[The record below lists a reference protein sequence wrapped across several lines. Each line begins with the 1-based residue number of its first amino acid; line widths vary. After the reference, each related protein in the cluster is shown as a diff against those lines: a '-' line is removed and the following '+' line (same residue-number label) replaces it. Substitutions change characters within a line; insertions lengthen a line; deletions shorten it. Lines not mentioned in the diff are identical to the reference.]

1 MRVLN
6 FGSLNLDY
14 VYEVPHFVAPGETL
28 SAAKQSV
35 NPGGKGLN
43 QSVALARAGADVYH
57 AGVLGN
63 GGAMLRDVLEASGVH
78 TDYLATQD
86 VVQGNAVIQV
96 APSGENCIILYGG
109 SNQCI
114 TDEQVDETLA
124 HFDAGDWLIL
134 QNEINANSR
143 IVEAAHARGMKI
155 VLNPSP
161 FDARLDDVAFGKL
174 TWLMVNEVEA
184 EQMTGHAQPDEAWRV
199 IHKKWPHL
207 SCVFTL
213 GADGSVAF
221 RVDEAQNGA
230 LSEAESTTRPECADK
245 ACGASLSKA
254 DSANKAA
261 SAYKAAR
268 AALSEADGTPRPE
281 CADKAERAGGVERRE
296 QAALSVKAVDTTAA
310 GDTFTGYFVAEIMQ
324 GATLSRALQMATT
337 AAAIS
342 VTRAG
347 AAASVPERREVII

>member
-1 MRVLN
+1 M
-6 FGSLNLDY
+6 
-14 VYEVPHFVAPGETL
+14 
-28 SAAKQSV
+28 
-35 NPGGKGLN
+35 N

-63 GGAMLRDVLEASGVH
+63 GSAMLREVLEASGVH
-78 TDYLATQD
+78 TDYLVTQD

-96 APSGENCIILYGG
+96 NPDGENCIILYGG

-124 HFDAGDWLIL
+124 HFDAGDWLVL
-134 QNEINANSR
+134 QNEINANAR

-161 FDARLDDVAFGKL
+161 FDARLDDVDFAKID
-174 TWLMVNEVEA
+174 WLLVNEVEA

-199 IHKKWPHL
+199 IHEKWPHL

-221 RVDEAQNGA
+221 RVDEARDGA
-230 LSEAESTTRPECADK
+230 LSEAESTTRPEYADK

-261 SAYKAAR
+261 DA
-268 AALSEADGTPRPE
+268 
-281 CADKAERAGGVERRE
+281 CKAERAVCDEQADAPDKATDAFEAAGADGVERRE

-310 GDTFTGYFVAEIMQ
+310 GDTFTGYFVAEIMS

-347 AAASVPERREVII
+347 AAASVPRREEVII

>member
-78 TDYLATQD
+78 TDYLVPQD

-96 APSGENCIILYGG
+96 KADGENCIILFGG

-114 TDEQVDETLA
+114 TDEQVNETLA

-134 QNEINANSR
+134 QNEINANAR

-161 FDARLDDVAFGKL
+161 FDARLDDVDLGKL

-184 EQMTGHAQPDEAWRV
+184 EQMTGHAQPDEAWKV
-199 IHKKWPHL
+199 IHEKWPHL

-213 GADGSVAF
+213 GKEGCVAF
-221 RVDEAQNGA
+221 RVDEAD
-230 LSEAESTTRPECADK
+230 C
-245 ACGASLSKA
+245 
-254 DSANKAA
+254 ANKAS

-268 AALSEADGTPRPE
+268 AVCDEQADAE
-281 CADKAERAGGVERRE
+281 DKAPDTFKAAGADGVERRK
-296 QAALSVKAVDTTAA
+296 QPALSVKAVDTTAA
-310 GDTFTGYFVAEIMQ
+310 GDTFTGYFVAEIMS
-324 GATLSRALQMATT
+324 GATLSRALKMATT

-347 AAASVPERREVII
+347 AAASVPTRKEVTSSLK

>member
-43 QSVALARAGADVYH
+43 QSVALARAGTDVYH
-57 AGVLGN
+57 AGALGN
-63 GGAMLRDVLEASGVH
+63 GGAMLREVLEASGVH
-78 TDYLATQD
+78 TDYLVPQD

-134 QNEINANSR
+134 QNEINANAR

-161 FDARLDDVAFGKL
+161 FDARLDDVDFGKL

-184 EQMTGHAQPDEAWRV
+184 EQMTGFAQPDEAWRV
-199 IHKKWPHL
+199 IHEKWPHL

-213 GADGSVAF
+213 GKEGCVAF

-230 LSEAESTTRPECADK
+230 LSEAESARRPDCA
-245 ACGASLSKA
+245 C
-254 DSANKAA
+254 KAA
-261 SAYKAAR
+261 
-268 AALSEADGTPRPE
+268 G
-281 CADKAERAGGVERRE
+281 AGGVERRE

-310 GDTFTGYFVAEIMQ
+310 GDTFTGYFVAEIMS

-347 AAASVPERREVII
+347 AAASVPERGEVKSFPE

>member
-14 VYEVPHFVAPGETL
+14 VYEVPHFVSPGETL

-63 GGAMLRDVLEASGVH
+63 GGAMLQDVLEASGVH
-78 TDYLATQD
+78 TDFLEKRD

-96 APSGENCIILYGG
+96 KADGENCIILFGG

-114 TDEQVDETLA
+114 TDEQVDETVA
-124 HFDAGDWLIL
+124 HFGADDWLIL
-134 QNEINANSR
+134 QNEINANAR
-143 IVEAAHARGMKI
+143 IVDKAHERGMKI

-161 FDARLDDVAFGKL
+161 FDARLDDVDFAKID
-174 TWLMVNEVEA
+174 WLLVNEVEA
-184 EQMTGHAQPDEAWRV
+184 EQMTGFAQPDEAWRV

-213 GADGSVAF
+213 GKDGCVAF
-221 RVDEAQNGA
+221 RVDEAA
-230 LSEAESTTRPECADK
+230 FADK
-245 ACGASLSKA
+245 ASDASKA
-254 DSANKAA
+254 YGADGVH
-261 SAYKAAR
+261 
-268 AALSEADGTPRPE
+268 EADGTRRPAA
-281 CADKAERAGGVERRE
+281 ADKAAYAVCSQNDGSADKAFSADKAAGGAVEKRM
-296 QAALSVKAVDTTAA
+296 QPALPVQAVDTTAA
-310 GDTFTGYFVAEIMQ
+310 GDTFTGYFVAELMQ
-324 GATLSRALQMATT
+324 GADLSRALQMATT

-347 AAASVPERREVII
+347 AAASVPKREEVTSSLK

>member
-63 GGAMLRDVLEASGVH
+63 GGAMLQDVLEASGVH
-78 TDYLATQD
+78 TDFLEKRD

-96 APSGENCIILYGG
+96 NADGENCIILYGG

-124 HFDAGDWLIL
+124 HFGADDWLIL
-134 QNEINANSR
+134 QNEINANAR
-143 IVEAAHARGMKI
+143 IVDKAYERGMKI

-161 FDARLDDVAFGKL
+161 FDARLDDVDFAKID
-174 TWLMVNEVEA
+174 WLLVNEVEA
-184 EQMTGHAQPDEAWRV
+184 EQMTGHAQPDEAWKV
-199 IHKKWPHL
+199 IHKKWPQL

-221 RVDEAQNGA
+221 RVDEARDGA
-230 LSEAESTTRPECADK
+230 LSNAD
-245 ACGASLSKA
+245 G
-254 DSANKAA
+254 ANKAP
-261 SAYKAAR
+261 SA
-268 AALSEADGTPRPE
+268 
-281 CADKAERAGGVERRE
+281 CKAERAGGVERRE

-310 GDTFTGYFVAEIMQ
+310 GDTFTGYFVAELMQ
-324 GATLSRALQMATT
+324 GADLSRALQMATT

-347 AAASVPERREVII
+347 AAASVPTRAEVTSLPE

>member
-28 SAAKQSV
+28 SAVRQSV

-43 QSVALARAGADVYH
+43 QSVALACAGADVYH

-63 GGAMLRDVLEASGVH
+63 GGAMLQDVLEASGVH
-78 TDYLATQD
+78 TDYLVPQD

-96 APSGENCIILYGG
+96 APSGENCIILSGG

-114 TDEQVDETLA
+114 TDKQVDETVA
-124 HFDAGDWLIL
+124 HFDADDWLIL
-134 QNEINANSR
+134 QNEINANAR

-161 FDARLDDVAFGKL
+161 YDARLDDVDFAKID
-174 TWLMVNEVEA
+174 WLLVNEVEA
-184 EQMTGHAQPDEAWRV
+184 EQMTGFAQPDEAWKV
-199 IHKKWPHL
+199 IHEKWPHL

-213 GADGSVAF
+213 GKEGCVAF
-221 RVDEAQNGA
+221 
-230 LSEAESTTRPECADK
+230 
-245 ACGASLSKA
+245 
-254 DSANKAA
+254 KAA
-261 SAYKAAR
+261 GGAVEKR
-268 AALSEADGTPRPE
+268 VQPALP
-281 CADKAERAGGVERRE
+281 V
-296 QAALSVKAVDTTAA
+296 QAVDTTAA
-310 GDTFTGYFVAEIMQ
+310 GDTFTGYFVAEIMS
-324 GATLSRALQMATT
+324 GADLSRALQMATT

-347 AAASVPERREVII
+347 AAASVPTRAEVTSSLK

>member
-63 GGAMLRDVLEASGVH
+63 GGAMLREVLEASGVH

-124 HFDAGDWLIL
+124 HFGADDWLIL
-134 QNEINANSR
+134 QNEINANAR

-161 FDARLDDVAFGKL
+161 FDARLEDVDFGKL

-184 EQMTGHAQPDEAWRV
+184 EQMTGFAQPDEAWRV

-213 GADGSVAF
+213 GADGCVAF
-221 RVDEAQNGA
+221 RVDEARDGA
-230 LSEAESTTRPECADK
+230 LSEAD
-245 ACGASLSKA
+245 GV
-254 DSANKAA
+254 
-261 SAYKAAR
+261 YKASDACKAER
-268 AALSEADGTPRPE
+268 AALSEADCTPRPE
-281 CADKAERAGGVERRE
+281 CADKAAGAVGVERRE

-310 GDTFTGYFVAEIMQ
+310 GDTFTGYFVAELMQ
-324 GATLSRALQMATT
+324 GAALSRALQMATT

-347 AAASVPERREVII
+347 AAASVPKREAVTSALQAHPQQISG